1 MHGARPRTGT
11 RLDGARIL
19 VVDDEADARE
29 LFSSI
34 LEGSGA
40 QVITAGSAE
49 EAMVA
54 LRATRIDL
62 LVSDI
67 EMPGE
72 DGYSLLQRA
81 MSERNG
87 DPLVAIA
94 VTAYAR
100 PADRRRALDAGFKS
114 HLAKPVEPS
123 ELVSTIASALS
134 TTAY

>member
-1 MHGARPRTGT
+1 M
-11 RLDGARIL
+11 
-19 VVDDEADARE
+19 DDEADARE

-40 QVITAGSAE
+40 QVLTAASAAD
-49 EAMVA
+49 AMRRCCA
-54 LRATRIDL
+54 STRVDV

-81 MSERNG
+81 MSARG
-87 DPLVAIA
+87 TADPLVAIA

-134 TTAY
+134 TTAYSRDGISDSIQASERWIA

>member
-1 MHGARPRTGT
+1 V
-11 RLDGARIL
+11 RLDGVRVL

-34 LEGSGA
+34 LESTGA
-40 QVITAGSAE
+40 HVIAAASAE
-49 EAMVA
+49 EAMDA
-54 LRATRIDL
+54 LRATKIDL

-72 DGYSLLQRA
+72 DGYSLLERA
-81 MSERNG
+81 VSERNG
-87 DPLVAIA
+87 DPLVAVA

-100 PADRRRALDAGFKS
+100 TADRQRALDAGFKS

-123 ELVSTIASALS
+123 ELVATIASLLADTS
-134 TTAY
+134 V